1 MNRKVW
7 TQEELEFIKNN
18 YGKMT
23 AQELADQLGRTES
36 SVIHKLARHEIKS
49 PREWSDDELQ
59 YIKDHYKDMTNNE
72 ISKVLGRT
80 KTAVDLKINRLGLV
94 KSKYHYNHAFFKD
107 IQTEEQAYWCGFIMA
122 DECVTIKP
130 EINSCELV
138 IKLQADDG
146 GHLKKFNKAIDGN
159 VPVEYHDRVRTTPTN
174 PIPRKYSESVIRLY
188 SEEMVHD
195 LEKYGV
201 IPAKSLVKKFPDN
214 IPEVLMNHYIRG
226 YYDGNGSIFLSHGKY
241 IGCSFTTGSYDFAV
255 GLHNYLNTRML
266 KTSQIYNTHT
276 DANCYSLR
284 VSGMRNVDN
293 FLSYLYHNSSVWLD
307 RKFNKKNKLYS
318 VTNMEQRLLRQ
329 PEMVG

>member
-1 MNRKVW
+1 MNRKIW

-36 SVIHKLARHEIKS
+36 SVTHKLVRHEIKS

-59 YIKDHYKDMTNNE
+59 YIKDHYKDMTNSE
-72 ISKVLGRT
+72 IAKALGRT
-80 KTAVDLKINRLGLV
+80 KAAVDLKINRLGLV

-122 DECVTIKP
+122 DGCVTINP
-130 EINSCELV
+130 ANNSCELA
-138 IKLQADDG
+138 IKLQAGDG
-146 GHLKKFNKAIDGN
+146 DHLKKFNKAIDGN
-159 VPVEYHDRVRTTPTN
+159 VPVVFFEDLCEMTDPPT
-174 PIPRKYSESVIRLY
+174 ISKQAMIRLY

-195 LEKYGV
+195 LGKYGV
-201 IPAKSLVKKFPDN
+201 IPAKSLVKKFPEN
-214 IPEVLMNHYIRG
+214 ISETLMNHFIRG
-226 YYDGNGSIFLSHGKY
+226 YYDGNGSIFLSRERY
-241 IGCSFTTGSYDFAV
+241 IGCNFATGSYDFAV
-255 GLHNYLNTRML
+255 GLHNYLNTHML
-266 KTSQIYNTHT
+266 KTSQVYKKN
-276 DANCYSLR
+276 ANCYSLR
-284 VSGMRNVDN
+284 ISGMRNVDN

-329 PEMVG
+329 SEMVG